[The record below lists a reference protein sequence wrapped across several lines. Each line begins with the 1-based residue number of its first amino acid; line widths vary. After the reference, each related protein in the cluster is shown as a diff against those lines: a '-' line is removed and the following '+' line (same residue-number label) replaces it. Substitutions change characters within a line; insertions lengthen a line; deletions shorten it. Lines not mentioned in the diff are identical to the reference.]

1 MSCKP
6 TNAFHVCL
14 QDHPVQPALVVV
26 FFGANDASFPMP
38 SGKGQHVPLQEF
50 KENLKN
56 IALYLKVTILM
67 ILFDLACVYKFV
79 TMYTL

>member
-1 MSCKP
+1 MSCKA
-6 TNAFHVCL
+6 TNVFHLCL

-56 IALYLKVTILM
+56 IALYLKVTSLM
-67 ILFDLACVYKFV
+67 IVFDLACVHDFA
-79 TMYTL
+79 TMCTS